1 MYGTLERM
9 FRGTAHSSDAW
20 LETVA
25 RRTKEEAGTERIAPA
40 AAAASVL
47 AHLCYPHRPRTYM
60 PPMQE
65 QMTVA

>member
-25 RRTKEEAGTERIAPA
+25 RRTKEEAGTERIVPA
-40 AAAASVL
+40 AAAASFL
-47 AHLCYPHRPRTYM
+47 AHLFHPHRPRTYSR
-60 PPMQE
+60 PCRSK
-65 QMTVA
+65 